1 MSNDADDARIFSVD
15 NRFTKLARR
24 PGGPSRDQAIER
36 AQTTLDDNKLGF
48 GDWLDEELRQLG
60 DAIERCASQDTR
72 DSEAADAARL
82 HCRHIRDVG
91 TTMGYELASFVAN
104 NLCEI
109 FASIKAGAEY
119 RGDLVDCHFQA
130 LLLAKQEQYR
140 NLRPEQLPELSS
152 GLRRVAEYMPV
163 ASWPPST

>member
-1 MSNDADDARIFSVD
+1 MSSDDDDARIFSVD
-15 NRFTKLARR
+15 NRFNKLARC
-24 PGGPSRDQAIER
+24 PGGVSRDEALDR
-36 AQTTLDDNKLGF
+36 AQTTIDENKLGF
-48 GDWLDEELRQLG
+48 DDWLDQELQQLN
-60 DAIERCASQDTR
+60 DAIERCALPDTR
-72 DSEAADAARL
+72 DSDAIEAVYL
-82 HCRHIRDVG
+82 HCRYIRDIG

-119 RGDLVDCHFQA
+119 RGDLVDCHLQA